1 MPSHVG
7 FASKSAVPR
16 GSCVLPL
23 CRFAASAAPW
33 DAVLRMF
40 KEAKALL
47 ELQSCRQRK
56 AAIILEVATRRAQP
70 VGVDD

>member
-1 MPSHVG
+1 MLDLLVSPQYPEDPA
-7 FASKSAVPR
+7 F
-16 GSCVLPL
+16 